1 MAEKVF
7 PANSEDPIMAAA
19 FEKAR
24 QTFKYFWRELSWDY
38 RRIVPAL
45 GRTCVK
51 VAFTQKVKGEK
62 APLVE
67 YMWINQIDFDGEKIT
82 GVLINE
88 PNKLTNVH
96 EDDEVEITLNE
107 VCDWMF
113 EVNKKAH
120 GGFTVQTIRA
130 RLNTKERAA
139 HDKAWGLK
147 FGRLNEILLVY
158 DQKKHPEY
166 LVEHPLSKIMK
177 KNLVAIIKKDPQA
190 IHIKDEAGNTALHR
204 HTIAGNKACV
214 EVLKAA
220 GAKTGAKNKYGK
232 TALQYARQFNW
243 EHIIPILEKK

>member
-7 PANSEDPIMAAA
+7 RANSQDPDMVAA

-45 GRTCVK
+45 DRTSVK
-51 VAFTQKVKGEK
+51 VVFTQKVKRAK
-62 APLVE
+62 KPLVE
-67 YMWINQIDFDGEKIT
+67 YMWINHINFDGEKIT

-96 EDDEVEITLNE
+96 EGDYVEIMPDE
-107 VCDWMF
+107 VCDWLF
-113 EVNKKAH
+113 AANKRAH
-120 GGFTVQTIRA
+120 GGFTIQAIRTE
-130 RLNTKERAA
+130 LSTKERAK

-147 FGRLNEILLVY
+147 FGRYNDILLVC
-158 DQKKHPEY
+158 DQKKYPEY
-166 LVEHPLSKIMK
+166 LEEHPLSKIMK
-177 KNLVAIIKKDPQA
+177 KKLVSFIKKNPQA

-204 HTIAGNKACV
+204 EAIAGNKTYV

-220 GAKTGAKNKYGK
+220 GAKTGARNKYGK
-232 TALQYARQFNW
+232 TALHYARQFNW
-243 EHIIPILEKK
+243 EHIIPLLEK